1 MDNDVSADTH
11 AGVSALPAPYRRK
24 PRILLIAPRYPFPPI
39 GGDRLRLHHL
49 ARMLS
54 TRFDLTLAS
63 LCDTDPSTLPP
74 PPAGIY
80 TSVHCVHLPAWHSW
94 ANCVTALFGSEP
106 LQVAYFHS
114 DTFAALIDRLAPA
127 HDAVLAHLIRTAPY
141 AAQLPLPR
149 VLEMTDAI
157 SLNMAR
163 SGRYPNPWSLRH
175 WMYRIEAERVSRF
188 ERASLAQFN
197 LVSVVSAVDKAHLLG
212 QASETSHRVVVVPNG
227 VEDRPAIRI
236 GPTSD
241 IVFVGNMASLQNQDA
256 LWFFVREVLPQVRQE
271 VPNARLRVIGPLP
284 AAQRRALGRQPGVW
298 VLGQVESLA
307 DAMDGAV
314 LGVCPVRIGA
324 GMQNKLL
331 DYLAH
336 GLPTV
341 TSPVGLE
348 GLDAVPSEHLLLANS
363 PRQWIGEV
371 VRVLKAPASFAE
383 MAVLGRQLVR
393 ERYGWAASTADLLG
407 WMSARVGGH
416 TKLLVPELQRLGIGS
431 CQL

>member
-11 AGVSALPAPYRRK
+11 AGVSALPAPSRRK

-63 LCDTDPSTLPP
+63 LCDADPSTLPP

-80 TSVHCVHLPAWHSW
+80 TSVHCVRLPAWRSW

-114 DTFAALIDRLAPA
+114 DTFAALIGRLAPD

-175 WMYRIEAERVSRF
+175 WMYRIEAERVARF

-212 QASETSHRVVVVPNG
+212 QANEASHRVAVVPNG
-227 VEDRPAIRI
+227 VEERPAIQI
-236 GPTSD
+236 GLTSD
-241 IVFVGNMASLQNQDA
+241 IVFIGNLASLQNQDA

-284 AAQRRALGRQPGVW
+284 AAQRRALDRQPGVC
-298 VLGQVESLA
+298 VLGQVELLA
-307 DAMDGAV
+307 AAMEGAA

-336 GLPTV
+336 GLPAI

-348 GLDAVPSEHLLLANS
+348 GIEATPSKHLLLANS
-363 PRQWIGEV
+363 SSQWIGEV
-371 VRVLKAPASFAE
+371 VRVLNAPASFAD
-383 MAVLGRQLVR
+383 MAALGRQLVR
-393 ERYGWAASTADLLG
+393 ERYGWQTGTADLLD
-407 WMSARVGGH
+407 WMSARFGGSM
-416 TKLLVPELQRLGIGS
+416 PF
-431 CQL
+431 